1 MLDLKSPRHTSTL
14 PVASGTAEASVTAL
28 PQHSQNLEG
37 DGGHPAVL
45 LGRQLGHRRVSQF
58 CLPCRARVALDLL

>member
-1 MLDLKSPRHTSTL
+1 MSAAGQ
-14 PVASGTAEASVTAL
+14 ASGAAGASVTAL
-28 PQHSQNLEG
+28 PQHSQKLLGLEG